1 MSDLKDK
8 TIKGMMWSGIN
19 SFMQQTLGLLFSI
32 VIARRLDPSDF
43 GMVGMLTISQL
54 LQHACKMVDWYGLLQ
69 TEKMLRISNIVLFF
83 GLI

>member
-43 GMVGMLTISQL
+43 GMVGMLTIFT
-54 LQHACKMVDWYGLLQ
+54 AVATWYGLLQ